1 MSELDQRIERFK
13 AMTEADPANE
23 LGFFSL
29 GRAYMDA
36 GRPQDAVPALQRV
49 LALNAGFSKA
59 YALLGM
65 AQRAGGDHAGA
76 VDTLTRGYRV
86 AHDRGDLMPRN
97 DMAQALKEMGAPVPE
112 IKAEELSEEDKG
124 AGKIKCSRCGRIAPK
139 MPEPPF
145 GGELGQQIHNTVCG
159 PCFREWI
166 GQGTKVIN
174 ELRLNL
180 TEKPAQDVYDQHMK
194 EFLNIA

>member
-1 MSELDQRIERFK
+1 MDQDRIDRFK
-13 AMTEADPANE
+13 ALTEADPTNE

-36 GRPQDAVPALQRV
+36 GKPADAIPALQRV

-59 YALLGM
+59 YLLLGT
-65 AQRAGGDHAGA
+65 AQKESGDTAGA
-76 VDTLTRGYRV
+76 VTTLTAGYRV
-86 AHDRGDLMPRN
+86 ANDRGDLMPRN
-97 DMAQALKEMGAPVPE
+97 DIANLLKELGAPIPE
-112 IKAEELSEEDKG
+112 TKVEELSPEDSA
-124 AGKIKCSRCGRIAPK
+124 AGKLKCTRCGRVAPK

-145 GGELGQQIHNTVCG
+145 GGDLGTTIHNSVCG

-194 EFLNIA
+194 EYLNLP

>member
-1 MSELDQRIERFK
+1 MDQDRIDRFK
-13 AMTEADPANE
+13 ALTEADPTNE

-29 GRAYMDA
+29 GRAYIDA
-36 GRPQDAVPALQRV
+36 GQPGEAIRPLQRV
-49 LALNAGFSKA
+49 IALNSGFSKA
-59 YALLGM
+59 YSLLGT
-65 AQRAGGDHAGA
+65 AQKATGDAAGA
-76 VDTLTRGYRV
+76 VQTLTQGYRI
-86 AHDRGDLMPRN
+86 AHEKGDLMPRN
-97 DMAQALKEMGAPVPE
+97 DMAMLLKELGAPVPE
-112 IKAEELSEEDKG
+112 TAVEELTETDAAG
-124 AGKIKCSRCGRIAPK
+124 GKIKCTRCGRVAPR

-145 GGELGQQIHNTVCG
+145 SGELGVQIHDSVCG

-194 EFLNIA
+194 EYLNLK